1 MGCSGAAGA
10 VADGAAGAEG
20 WAEGAEAAACT
31 EADGSAVATASGE
44 GGCVREEHAASGKAT
59 INVARPQRGRPW
71 REGIDGGRVRIAR
84 GTYFGGMLKVKG
96 LREMPRVLHIEDDP
110 RNRLL
115 VRKLL
120 APEGH
125 EIIDATD
132 GLEGVRFALTLR
144 PDLVLVDLNVP
155 GLDGYEVTLRLRS
168 EPSLQGVPI
177 VAITAEG
184 DRDTSF
190 AVGCDGF
197 IQKPIDARSFAS
209 LVRRFLS
216 GHREPYTS
224 SADATGERL
233 RMQSHRMVAHLEQK
247 VAELS
252 AANER
257 LLEIERLRTE
267 FYRNISHELATPMTP
282 IVGYLRMLLD
292 QELGPLTKPQNKAL
306 RAMDDCVRRLRSTLD
321 NLIDVTGLET
331 GKMRFFHRNYDFLD
345 TVRRAVAAY
354 ADALAER
361 QLTIL
366 EELPRGPLPAY
377 GDSDRL
383 ARAVSQLLDNA
394 AKFAPVRGIIG
405 LCVRVH
411 EAHYEVMV
419 VDSGP
424 GVPPERAERV
434 FEPFYQVDGSPTRAH
449 GGVGVGLAITRRV
462 ARGMGGDVKV
472 ANGAEVEGMRLTGA
486 AFHLTVAKQAPTVV
500 VEASN

>member
-1 MGCSGAAGA
+1 MS
-10 VADGAAGAEG
+10 
-20 WAEGAEAAACT
+20 
-31 EADGSAVATASGE
+31 
-44 GGCVREEHAASGKAT
+44 
-59 INVARPQRGRPW
+59 
-71 REGIDGGRVRIAR
+71 
-84 GTYFGGMLKVKG
+84 
-96 LREMPRVLHIEDDP
+96 RVLHIEDDP

-120 APEGH
+120 AAEGH
-125 EIIDATD
+125 EVIDATD
-132 GLEGVRFALTLR
+132 GLEGVRSALTLR
-144 PDLVLVDLNVP
+144 PDLVLVDLNIP

-168 EPSLQGVPI
+168 EPSLSGVPI

-209 LVRRFLS
+209 LVRRYLS

-233 RMQSHRMVAHLEQK
+233 RLQSHRIVAHLEQK

-252 AANER
+252 GTNER
-257 LLEIERLRTE
+257 LREIERLRTE

-292 QELGPLTKPQNKAL
+292 EELGSLNKPQAKAM

-331 GKMRFFHRNYDFLD
+331 GKMRFFHREYDFLD
-345 TVRRAVAAY
+345 TVRRALAAY
-354 ADALAER
+354 ADAFAER
-361 QLTIL
+361 QLTLL
-366 EELPRGPLPAY
+366 EEMPRGPLPAY

-383 ARAVSQLLDNA
+383 ARAMSQMLDNA
-394 AKFAPVRGIIG
+394 CKFTPQGGIVG
-405 LCVRVH
+405 VRVRVL
-411 EAHYEVMV
+411 EAHYEVLV
-419 VDSGP
+419 ADSGP

-434 FEPFYQVDGSPTRAH
+434 FDPFYQVDGSPTRAH

-462 ARGMGGDVKV
+462 ARGLGGDVKLAV
-472 ANGAEVEGMRLTGA
+472 GATVEGMYLTGA
-486 AFHLTVAKQAPTVV
+486 AFSLTVAKRAPTIVV
-500 VEASN
+500 DASN